1 MAWDRIEMCKRA
13 ADELKDGFYINL
25 GIGMPTLVANYVSN
39 EKKITLQSENGMLGM
54 GPFPKKGDEDAD
66 LINAGKQTIS
76 ELPESSYFSS
86 ADSFAMIRGGHIDLS
101 ILGAIL
107 PMISNFNFAM
117 EYGSSFDINQF
128 IQLANANPAAESI
141 SRDLLI
147 GASAVF
153 IWIVNESRKLNM
165 KNMWIVYVGTFL
177 IAFAFSAPFFLFLRE
192 RRIIEM
198 NLG

>member
-1 MAWDRIEMCKRA
+1 MNSFSL
-13 ADELKDGFYINL
+13 LKGNKYIL
-25 GIGMPTLVANYVSN
+25 
-39 EKKITLQSENGMLGM
+39 
-54 GPFPKKGDEDAD
+54 
-66 LINAGKQTIS
+66 
-76 ELPESSYFSS
+76 SYLYLF
-86 ADSFAMIRGGHIDLS
+86 LS

-107 PMISNFNFAM
+107 PMISNFNFAI

-165 KNMWIVYVGTFL
+165 KNMWIVYTGTFL

>member
-1 MAWDRIEMCKRA
+1 MNSFSL
-13 ADELKDGFYINL
+13 LKDNKYIL
-25 GIGMPTLVANYVSN
+25 
-39 EKKITLQSENGMLGM
+39 
-54 GPFPKKGDEDAD
+54 
-66 LINAGKQTIS
+66 
-76 ELPESSYFSS
+76 SYLYLF
-86 ADSFAMIRGGHIDLS
+86 LS
-101 ILGAIL
+101 ILGAIF

-165 KNMWIVYVGTFL
+165 KNMWIVYAGTFL

-192 RRIIEM
+192 RRILEM
-198 NLG
+198 NLR

>member
-1 MAWDRIEMCKRA
+1 MNSFTL
-13 ADELKDGFYINL
+13 LKDNKYIL
-25 GIGMPTLVANYVSN
+25 
-39 EKKITLQSENGMLGM
+39 
-54 GPFPKKGDEDAD
+54 
-66 LINAGKQTIS
+66 
-76 ELPESSYFSS
+76 SYLYLF
-86 ADSFAMIRGGHIDLS
+86 LS

-153 IWIVNESRKLNM
+153 IWIVNESRKLNI

-192 RRIIEM
+192 RRILEM
-198 NLG
+198 NLR

>member
-1 MAWDRIEMCKRA
+1 MNSFFL
-13 ADELKDGFYINL
+13 LKDNKYI
-25 GIGMPTLVANYVSN
+25 
-39 EKKITLQSENGMLGM
+39 
-54 GPFPKKGDEDAD
+54 
-66 LINAGKQTIS
+66 IS
-76 ELPESSYFSS
+76 YLYLF
-86 ADSFAMIRGGHIDLS
+86 IS
-101 ILGAIL
+101 ILGAIF
-107 PMISNFNFAM
+107 PMISNFNFVM

-198 NLG
+198 NLR

>member
-1 MAWDRIEMCKRA
+1 MNSFSL
-13 ADELKDGFYINL
+13 LKDNKYIL
-25 GIGMPTLVANYVSN
+25 
-39 EKKITLQSENGMLGM
+39 
-54 GPFPKKGDEDAD
+54 
-66 LINAGKQTIS
+66 
-76 ELPESSYFSS
+76 SYLYLL
-86 ADSFAMIRGGHIDLS
+86 LS

-117 EYGSSFDINQF
+117 EYGTSFDINQF

-153 IWIVNESRKLNM
+153 IWIVNESKKLNM
-165 KNMWIVYVGTFL
+165 KNMWIVYLGTFL

>member
-1 MAWDRIEMCKRA
+1 MNSFTL
-13 ADELKDGFYINL
+13 LKDNKYI
-25 GIGMPTLVANYVSN
+25 
-39 EKKITLQSENGMLGM
+39 
-54 GPFPKKGDEDAD
+54 
-66 LINAGKQTIS
+66 IS
-76 ELPESSYFSS
+76 YLYLF
-86 ADSFAMIRGGHIDLS
+86 LS

-153 IWIVNESRKLNM
+153 IWIVNESRKLNIR
-165 KNMWIVYVGTFL
+165 NMWIVYVGTFL

-192 RRIIEM
+192 RRIIEI
-198 NLG
+198 NLK

>member
-1 MAWDRIEMCKRA
+1 MNAFSL
-13 ADELKDGFYINL
+13 LKDNKYIL
-25 GIGMPTLVANYVSN
+25 
-39 EKKITLQSENGMLGM
+39 
-54 GPFPKKGDEDAD
+54 
-66 LINAGKQTIS
+66 
-76 ELPESSYFSS
+76 SYLYLF
-86 ADSFAMIRGGHIDLS
+86 LS

-153 IWIVNESRKLNM
+153 IWIINESRKLNM
-165 KNMWIVYVGTFL
+165 KNMWIIYLGTFL

-198 NLG
+198 NLR

>member
-1 MAWDRIEMCKRA
+1 MNLFSL
-13 ADELKDGFYINL
+13 LKENKYIL
-25 GIGMPTLVANYVSN
+25 
-39 EKKITLQSENGMLGM
+39 
-54 GPFPKKGDEDAD
+54 
-66 LINAGKQTIS
+66 
-76 ELPESSYFSS
+76 SYLYLL
-86 ADSFAMIRGGHIDLS
+86 LS

-107 PMISNFNFAM
+107 PMMSNFNFAM
-117 EYGSSFDINQF
+117 EYGPSFDINQF

-165 KNMWIVYVGTFL
+165 KNMWIVYFGTFL

-192 RRIIEM
+192 RRIIQI
-198 NLG
+198 NSK

>member
-1 MAWDRIEMCKRA
+1 MNLLSL
-13 ADELKDGFYINL
+13 LKDNKNIL
-25 GIGMPTLVANYVSN
+25 
-39 EKKITLQSENGMLGM
+39 
-54 GPFPKKGDEDAD
+54 
-66 LINAGKQTIS
+66 
-76 ELPESSYFSS
+76 SYLYLF
-86 ADSFAMIRGGHIDLS
+86 LS

>member
-1 MAWDRIEMCKRA
+1 MNSFRL
-13 ADELKDGFYINL
+13 LKDNKY
-25 GIGMPTLVANYVSN
+25 TL
-39 EKKITLQSENGMLGM
+39 
-54 GPFPKKGDEDAD
+54 
-66 LINAGKQTIS
+66 
-76 ELPESSYFSS
+76 SYLYLF
-86 ADSFAMIRGGHIDLS
+86 LS

>member
-1 MAWDRIEMCKRA
+1 MNSFNL
-13 ADELKDGFYINL
+13 LKDNK
-25 GIGMPTLVANYVSN
+25 YV
-39 EKKITLQSENGMLGM
+39 L
-54 GPFPKKGDEDAD
+54 
-66 LINAGKQTIS
+66 
-76 ELPESSYFSS
+76 SYLYLF
-86 ADSFAMIRGGHIDLS
+86 LS

-128 IQLANANPAAESI
+128 IRLANANPAAESI

-147 GASAVF
+147 GATAVF

-198 NLG
+198 NLR

>member
-1 MAWDRIEMCKRA
+1 MNSFSL
-13 ADELKDGFYINL
+13 LKDNKYIL
-25 GIGMPTLVANYVSN
+25 
-39 EKKITLQSENGMLGM
+39 
-54 GPFPKKGDEDAD
+54 
-66 LINAGKQTIS
+66 
-76 ELPESSYFSS
+76 SYLYLF
-86 ADSFAMIRGGHIDLS
+86 LS
-101 ILGAIL
+101 ILGAIF
-107 PMISNFNFAM
+107 PMLSNFNFAM

-165 KNMWIVYVGTFL
+165 KNMWIVYLGTFL

>member
-1 MAWDRIEMCKRA
+1 M
-13 ADELKDGFYINL
+13 NL
-25 GIGMPTLVANYVSN
+25 LNLPKGN
-39 EKKITLQSENGMLGM
+39 KKIL
-54 GPFPKKGDEDAD
+54 
-66 LINAGKQTIS
+66 
-76 ELPESSYFSS
+76 SYIYLFL
-86 ADSFAMIRGGHIDLS
+86 A

-107 PMISNFNFAM
+107 PMLSNYSFAIQ
-117 EYGSSFDINQF
+117 YGSSFDIAKF
-128 IQLANANPAAESI
+128 IELANANPAAESI

>member
-1 MAWDRIEMCKRA
+1 MNSFNL
-13 ADELKDGFYINL
+13 LKDNKYIL
-25 GIGMPTLVANYVSN
+25 
-39 EKKITLQSENGMLGM
+39 
-54 GPFPKKGDEDAD
+54 
-66 LINAGKQTIS
+66 
-76 ELPESSYFSS
+76 SYLYLF
-86 ADSFAMIRGGHIDLS
+86 LS
-101 ILGAIL
+101 IFGAIL
-107 PMISNFNFAM
+107 PMMSNFNFAM

-153 IWIVNESRKLNM
+153 VWIVTESKKLNM

-192 RRIIEM
+192 RRIIEI
-198 NLG
+198 NTK